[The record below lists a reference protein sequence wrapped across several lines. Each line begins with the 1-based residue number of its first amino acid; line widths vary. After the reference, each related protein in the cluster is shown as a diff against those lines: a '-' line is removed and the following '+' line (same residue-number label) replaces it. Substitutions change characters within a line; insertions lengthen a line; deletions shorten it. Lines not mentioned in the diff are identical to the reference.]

1 MKLTPEEMRVVRLN
15 QPRLTS
21 EEIQEQARA
30 NWEDLIERGLAPSS
44 ENGSS
49 NGQVSTVGS
58 PMPAKKGE
66 KITVASWDLPEKSAE
81 TSTE

>member
-1 MKLTPEEMRVVRLN
+1 MKLTPEKMREIRLN

-21 EEIQEQARA
+21 EEIQEQART

-49 NGQVSTVGS
+49 NGHVSTVGS
-58 PMPAKKGE
+58 PMPARKGE
-66 KITVASWDLPEKSAE
+66 TISVATYNSKDSSQE
-81 TSTE
+81 TNTR

>member
-1 MKLTPEEMRVVRLN
+1 MKLTPEKMREIRLN

-21 EEIQEQARA
+21 EEIQEQART

-58 PMPAKKGE
+58 PMPARKGE
-66 KITVASWDLPEKSAE
+66 TISVATYNSKDSSRE
-81 TSTE
+81 TNTR